1 MSYFVLSHSCIVDLV
16 YHKRIMA
23 FSQDLAL
30 EDQLF
35 DVEDML
41 ASLELEQKIKPIH
54 MKSGEIT

>member
-1 MSYFVLSHSCIVDLV
+1 
-16 YHKRIMA
+16 MA

-41 ASLELEQKIKPIH
+41 ASLVLEQKIKPIH